1 MSAHPAPRRGG
12 RAHPYVGMPLVGIRG
27 WGGVIQRGAIQR
39 GAIRLLGVTILCLL
53 LLFSLVACDGLSITI
68 GGTASPTPNDIPA
81 NARLDTWYSIAK
93 GVQVRYEDWK
103 TGSGTDDTVTIVRF
117 DPQDITL
124 SVGYQPNSPLYASQW
139 MQQEHALA
147 IINGGYFDAD
157 DNATALVI
165 ANGQSWGN
173 SYTGFGGMLYVDAQG
188 HIGLRSLQQQPY
200 NPGENLTQAIQSSP
214 ALVLNGK
221 RTQFTADASQN
232 RRSVV
237 AMDTQGRLLFIVSPG
252 ETFSLDQLADLLASS
267 DLSISIAVNLDGG
280 ASTGLYVNGGNASS
294 QHVAIDSLV
303 KLPLVVIV
311 KKK

>member
-1 MSAHPAPRRGG
+1 MGG
-12 RAHPYVGMPLVGIRG
+12 GIQ
-27 WGGVIQRGAIQR
+27 W
-39 GAIRLLGVTILCLL
+39 LGFVILCI
-53 LLFSLVACDGLSITI
+53 LLFSLVACEGPPLTI
-68 GGTASPTPNDIPA
+68 GGTASPTPNDMPA
-81 NARLDTWYSIAK
+81 NAQLDTWYSVAK

-103 TGSGTDDTVTIVRF
+103 TGSGTDDTVTIARF

-124 SVGYQPNSPLYASQW
+124 SVGYQPNTPLYASQW

-147 IINGGYFDAD
+147 IINGGYFDSN

-165 ANGQSWGN
+165 ANGQAWSTT
-173 SYTGFGGMLYVDAQG
+173 YAGFGGMLYVDAQG

-200 NPGENLTQAIQSSP
+200 NPGESLMQATQSSP
-214 ALVLNGK
+214 TLILNGK
-221 RTQFTADASQN
+221 RTQFAADASQS

-252 ETFSLDQLADLLASS
+252 ETFSLDQLENLLASS

-311 KKK
+311 KEK